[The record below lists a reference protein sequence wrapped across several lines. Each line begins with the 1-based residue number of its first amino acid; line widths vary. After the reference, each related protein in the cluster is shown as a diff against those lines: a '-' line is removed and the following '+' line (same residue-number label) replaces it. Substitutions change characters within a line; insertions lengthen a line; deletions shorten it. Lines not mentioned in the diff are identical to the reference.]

1 MLFYLGYLTI
11 TGEEFEIPELK
22 IPNRVMR
29 GIYSDYFLKVLSKDA
44 SKEYNSVMIE
54 FKYLKKGEEGK
65 LKEKQEE
72 ARKQIDNYSEFEEI
86 KAIEKLNKYIVVTV
100 NDKIDVEKI

>member
-1 MLFYLGYLTI
+1 M
-11 TGEEFEIPELK
+11 
-22 IPNRVMR
+22 
-29 GIYSDYFLKVLSKDA
+29 
-44 SKEYNSVMIE
+44 MIE

-86 KAIEKLNKYIVVTV
+86 KVIEKLNKYIVVTV